1 MKKTFQVLNQMVVD
15 GAIENYAVA
24 GAIGAIFYVEPSLTQ
39 DIDVLVVTPDAR
51 YRLVIELPGWE
62 YLKAHG
68 YNEIRKEGIVVEGW
82 PVQFMPVSNPLEE
95 DAYRTAQTLDYEGI
109 PVRVVLAEYLLA
121 IMLNVGRLKDFL
133 CDGNATARAKGFG
146 GDFQSRR
153 GLAAFV
159 FVDVNHAQ
167 HFLNDRRVETFRN

>member
-1 MKKTFQVLNQMVVD
+1 MKKKTFQVLNQMVVD

-24 GAIGAIFYVEPSLTQ
+24 GAIGALFYVEPFLTQ

-68 YNEIRKEGIVVEGW
+68 YNEIRKEGIVVEDW

-95 DAYRTAQTLDYEGI
+95 DAYGTAQTLDYEGT

-121 IMLNVGRLKDFL
+121 IMLKVGRLKDYARIEMFVKQDAVDYERFEEIIARYGLQEKWLEYKRKFL
-133 CDGNATARAKGFG
+133 K
-146 GDFQSRR
+146 
-153 GLAAFV
+153 
-159 FVDVNHAQ
+159 
-167 HFLNDRRVETFRN
+167 